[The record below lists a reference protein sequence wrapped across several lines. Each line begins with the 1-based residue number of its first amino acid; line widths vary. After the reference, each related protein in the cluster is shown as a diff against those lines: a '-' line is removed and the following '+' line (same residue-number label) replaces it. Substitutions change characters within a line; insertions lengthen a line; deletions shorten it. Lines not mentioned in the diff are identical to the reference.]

1 MLNNFRTLQQQ
12 WDAYYAQDP
21 AYAAYYQQYQY
32 PTSQDTTQHT
42 AYYQQYPQTSAP
54 GSSDPPPPGVASAA
68 ASSQDPYAQWYQQ
81 QGYNT
86 YDYQQYPNSY
96 TQAQEQY
103 SHYPPGANTHIG
115 SATHNQHQPYY
126 QPSAS
131 TAAVNG

>member
-1 MLNNFRTLQQQ
+1 MLNNCRTLQQQ

-32 PTSQDTTQHT
+32 PTSQDTTQHS

-54 GSSDPPPPGVASAA
+54 GSSDPPPPGVA

-103 SHYPPGANTHIG
+103 SHYPPGANIHTG